1 MDDDIVAR
9 LRLYSQ
15 RMKETRSTVLGLL
28 LSDSA
33 DEIQRLRRMH
43 CEGLAATIVGRTPQQ
58 MAENLGWDCF
68 KEGE

>member
-9 LRLYSQ
+9 LR
-15 RMKETRSTVLGLL
+15 K
-28 LSDSA
+28 SDGGVYMRQMFAEAA

-43 CEGLAATIVGRTPQQ
+43 CEGQAATIVGRTPQQ

-68 KEGE
+68 KEDE

>member
-9 LRLYSQ
+9 LRLYSR